1 MNNSSKQ
8 LTPEKKLMLS
18 LNLYYSAKELKA
30 NALKALYP
38 KLSDK
43 EIKEKVRKF
52 FLYARS

>member
-1 MNNSSKQ
+1 MNNSSKR

-30 NALKALYP
+30 SALKSLYP

-43 EIKEKVRKF
+43 DIKEKVRKS
-52 FLYARS
+52 FLYAKS

>member
-1 MNNSSKQ
+1 MNNSSKR